1 MCIRDSSDPE
11 LKRKA
16 IGKTFID
23 VFDREASSIKDA
35 KETQLSMTREEI
47 RAFLYAQPPEAL
59 MKAMNDAGPKRDG
72 MTRVFPDGLVILQ
85 GGIKEAFING
95 FFATST

>member
-1 MCIRDSSDPE
+1 MPE
-11 LKRKA
+11 DGIAPTVRGLE
-16 IGKTFID
+16 IFNHLLIQDGK
-23 VFDREASSIKDA
+23 ASSIKDA